1 MQTLLTIGIVQFII
15 SLFLIFDRGPVR
27 LKESPMI
34 ILLIFLSFH
43 FSIKG
48 FLLYV
53 LQDKYMFQYFG
64 TCFNFAYGPLILD
77 FVKMQYGRKR
87 LHRLH
92 FFPAVLFGVIYLF
105 VGGMTLSTHEMIYME
120 FYRSY
125 IILLMFLSLIGYFAY
140 LFFYLLRQSTYP
152 VQVLKSII
160 PISATVVF
168 FLLVGW
174 VQLLPDFW
182 LRWGIYCSFIMLA
195 VQYLRY
201 ELEVRKQVQEWKSA
215 QESMPEKEVPVQ
227 KSEKYERSAL
237 TPQQAQQYARQLE
250 GLMTQQ
256 KMFLNQELSLSD
268 LSEKTGI
275 PKHHLS
281 ESLNLHLGKN
291 FYQFVNGY
299 RVREAMRLIE
309 ENPGRKLL
317 HLAFDCGFNTKATFN
332 AYFKKMTG
340 HTPSHYR
347 MAARN

>member
-1 MQTLLTIGIVQFII
+1 MQTLLTIGIFQFIF

-43 FSIKG
+43 FTIKG

-53 LQDKYMFQYFG
+53 LHNEYMFHYFA

-77 FVKMQYGRKR
+77 FVRIQYQKKR
-87 LHRLH
+87 LNRLH
-92 FFPAVLFGVIYLF
+92 FFPALFFGVIYLF
-105 VGGMTLSTHEMIYME
+105 VGAMTLLTKEIMYIE

-125 IILLMFLSLIGYFAY
+125 VVLLMFVSLFGYFSY
-140 LFFYLLRQSTYP
+140 LFFFLLKQSHYP
-152 VQVLKSII
+152 AKVLKGMI
-160 PISATVVF
+160 PIFGTVVF
-168 FLLVGW
+168 FLLFSWTHLV
-174 VQLLPDFW
+174 PDSY
-182 LRWGIYCSFIMLA
+182 LRWGFYICFITLA

-201 ELEVRKQVQEWKSA
+201 ELGVRKQVQKWKSA
-215 QESMPEKEVPVQ
+215 QEPMPDKEVPVQ
-227 KSEKYERSAL
+227 KVEKYERSAL
-237 TPQQAQQYARQLE
+237 TPQQAQQYVRQLE
-250 GLMTQQ
+250 ALMTKQ
-256 KMFLNQELSLSD
+256 KIFLNQELSLAD

-291 FYQFVNGY
+291 FYQFVNEY
-299 RVREAMRLIE
+299 RIREAMRLIE

-347 MAARN
+347 MSARN